1 MDLHQLLPQLVGTRY
16 TAPMF
21 DCLLQIMS
29 TKCLNLC
36 HTPST
41 FCTFEFFGEKGFSFF
56 SDLVSGCETSLP
68 QKAAF
73 DRTQSREALRQQLC
87 DWMAGWGAKGT
98 EGSDWWIFN
107 ICTFVSLTYDV
118 LRLKRFVGGVFRSSV
133 RYERSG
139 DYNCFPNCLFE
150 QQPSQLVLGLCFLQ
164 YHCPTHAA
172 CLYEFFK
179 PALAFNYICIYKVSA
194 SVIS

>member
-1 MDLHQLLPQLVGTRY
+1 MLEAPSVTFNFLHFWFFLAGLFFWGELLSP
-16 TAPMF
+16 
-21 DCLLQIMS
+21 
-29 TKCLNLC
+29 
-36 HTPST
+36 
-41 FCTFEFFGEKGFSFF
+41 
-56 SDLVSGCETSLP
+56 CETSEA
-68 QKAAF
+68 QRVAF
-73 DRTQSREALRQQLC
+73 DRTQPRGGRYAGDYVTGWQDEAQNTANAAIGRFFF
-87 DWMAGWGAKGT
+87 
-98 EGSDWWIFN
+98 FN

-118 LRLKRFVGGVFRSSV
+118 LRLKRVVGGVFRSSA

-164 YHCPTHAA
+164 YHCPTLAA

>member
-1 MDLHQLLPQLVGTRY
+1 MQRLV
-16 TAPMF
+16 
-21 DCLLQIMS
+21 D
-29 TKCLNLC
+29 
-36 HTPST
+36 
-41 FCTFEFFGEKGFSFF
+41 FFF
-56 SDLVSGCETSLP
+56 
-68 QKAAF
+68 
-73 DRTQSREALRQQLC
+73 
-87 DWMAGWGAKGT
+87 
-98 EGSDWWIFN
+98 FN

-118 LRLKRFVGGVFRSSV
+118 LRLKRVVGGVFRSSA

-164 YHCPTHAA
+164 YHCPTLAA